1 MSTDWVNDFRNM
13 QLNNNHWERA
23 QGNSQ
28 FSSGPAAAQAHRGYA
43 APTERAVL
51 HPPPPYANQF
61 LNSYQAGPFLGAPQ
75 AQHGVQQTNI
85 AQGPAMAPS
94 EKQALDDVF
103 AELFADVDKANTVSE
118 TESAINQTKAD
129 QEDARL
135 RYEKNFQEEMDQWMS
150 VNGSSAEQEELT
162 KEGMKADAYS
172 HPGFQDANPDPR
184 LVGEDQ
190 HSQDLQD
197 DYELRK
203 AAQDI
208 MQTLSTNK
216 SEKFQNS
223 TFIDLMN
230 RICQKQVV
238 LQGNDLFDTTTGTV
252 LGNVTDAAG
261 SEKTAAHDPK
271 GKGKANEVTIEV
283 ETDNNAQ
290 NNAA

>member
-23 QGNSQ
+23 QRNPQ
-28 FSSGPAAAQAHRGYA
+28 LSSGPATAQAHPAYT

-51 HPPPPYANQF
+51 HPPPPYTNQF
-61 LNSYQAGPFLGAPQ
+61 LNPYQAGPFLGAPQ
-75 AQHGVQQTNI
+75 AQHGVQQTNVPR
-85 AQGPAMAPS
+85 GPTMAPN

-118 TESAINQTKAD
+118 TEFANDQTKAD
-129 QEDARL
+129 EEDARL
-135 RYEKNFQEEMDQWMS
+135 RYEQNFQEEMDQWMS
-150 VNGSSAEQEELT
+150 VNGSSAEQEAQT
-162 KEGMKADAYS
+162 KEGMKADAYF
-172 HPGFQDANPDPR
+172 HPGFQNRSPGPH
-184 LVGEDQ
+184 LTGEDQ
-190 HSQDLQD
+190 HNQDLQD

-223 TFIDLMN
+223 IFIDLMN
-230 RICQKQVV
+230 RICQKEVV

-252 LGNVTDAAG
+252 LGNATDPVE

-271 GKGKANEVTIEV
+271 GKSKANEVTIEIN
-283 ETDNNAQ
+283 NNAQ